1 MSDNDKKS
9 FFGHAKDALD
19 YIANT
24 KDRLRQQ
31 SLDYLVDQGMNV
43 DDALRAANSVGRKVD
58 RTNLIAQ
65 TVGGALYRPVAAA
78 QIAGFAGDLT
88 GSLAD
93 AGRELHTGL
102 QDRAR
107 GGRLLQDQYP
117 THYLPHVG
125 RQVMNEGGKPD
136 DVVNKALALTAGAPP
151 NPQTVADIVKR
162 GQPMARQMPDPTP
175 EELAAA
181 RADTRVGTQ
190 IVAQRLNTIVPE
202 SKRVAGGQYTPG
214 APGGGR
220 WSDLGDEVLSR
231 PGVGF
236 NVKDEELAKLWS
248 EAVDESS
255 QAAKTAVKTHKVKPT
270 FYAKDWDQAMRL
282 PFKDH
287 LWYELSGEKM
297 AENLPDLSGQ
307 EFMRLMD
314 LVGATSARA
323 APDEN
328 LERSLAA
335 MSQHLRG
342 APVDIDLTQPDTV
355 NRAFS
360 RMGQESSALPGNKTG
375 QFSDTLTLAGGVPTR
390 IPISV
395 NDVWVGKMFGVPDNV
410 MSSNQ
415 SLHEPMAIY
424 FNKIRD
430 LYNERHGHELPFD
443 YQSWN
448 FQAPAWVHLR
458 NKEANAESGDAYH
471 QVWGKII
478 GKLQNAGVKGINGD
492 QITRE
497 ALMDPKFA
505 DALRRTTKEFRES
518 PKATVE
524 LGTKLTPTGL
534 RAHEL
539 YKQAIA
545 AGDTKSQQEYE
556 KALVTAMYASAR
568 GKGHGWELL
577 KKAIT
582 GDLSGKSD
590 ITRIAQPTSEDPFS
604 HGGTYEDEMS
614 PNIRIPLKGMTPKQ
628 IQYFNAIAGGPL
640 NQAAM
645 AASTV
650 LPADPDQ
657 APRPGFVRGHSLFVP
672 TLEGMKRDD
681 IRKFAGKINRLG
693 HSMSYTSYPNG
704 YVFDINP
711 QFGDDGVKGIDHD
724 TLADAYDATLKDT
737 YGAPKLF
744 AHDYSSEYQTRNE
757 YKKLRTKL
765 MKEMSD
771 DFIAEAVKN
780 GTPKDYA
787 RKISQRSSI
796 PFDVSKGTAAA
807 WDRYRG
813 RLYHLLFAEKEFEA
827 LANRVQEAH
836 GKFIPKAEARL
847 AKLQKQQS
855 NQPPQQMPPE
865 EPAMADGGTVHKPH
879 QRAEEQ
885 GYSIKGFH
893 VTRGDRARQISSAG
907 RFDLEHAFAPGEN
920 AAFFWDNSD
929 AANDWAHATADVKSF
944 DPQTMSER
952 DLDRVSRHKTSILP
966 VRINPGKHQEVDWPS
981 FSGKSYYDNRE
992 MAKLISQARD
1002 KGIDTLRIKNMQ
1014 EDEYREQPH
1023 DQIAVL
1029 SPHLIRSEYA
1039 QFNPEQAH
1047 KDDLGANRGG
1057 EVN

>member
-1 MSDNDKKS
+1 MADDKDKS
-9 FFGHAKDALD
+9 VWQHAQDALNWVG
-19 YIANT
+19 NT
-24 KDRLRQQ
+24 KDRMRQQ
-31 SLDYLVDQGMNV
+31 SLDYLVDQGMDVN
-43 DDALRAANSVGRKVD
+43 DALRAANSVGRKID
-58 RTNLIAQ
+58 RTNLISQVVA
-65 TVGGALYRPVAAA
+65 GGLSRPVAAA
-78 QIAGFAGDLT
+78 QMVGMGQDIGEGLMGAGEEL
-88 GSLAD
+88 GSAVQ
-93 AGRELHTGL
+93 GR
-102 QDRAR
+102 AK

-117 THYLPHVG
+117 THYMPHVG
-125 RQVMNEGGKPD
+125 RQVMQDGGDPK
-136 DVVNKALALTAGAPP
+136 DVVNKALALTSNAQPSA
-151 NPQTVADIVKR
+151 QTVANLVKR
-162 GQPMARQMPDPTP
+162 GQPIAPPTADPTP
-175 EELAAA
+175 EELSAA
-181 RADTRVGTQ
+181 RADTRVGNQ
-190 IVAQRLNTIVPE
+190 IVAQRLNKIVPE
-202 SKRVAGGQYTPG
+202 SKRVYKGQYTPG

-231 PGVGF
+231 PGAGF
-236 NVKDEELAKLWS
+236 NVKDKELQQLWD
-248 EAVDESS
+248 EAVNESS
-255 QAAKTAVKTHKVKPT
+255 AAAKKAAKDFNVRPT
-270 FYAKDWDQAMRL
+270 FNAKDWDQAMRL
-282 PFKDH
+282 PLKDH

-307 EFMRLMD
+307 EFMRMMD

-328 LERSLAA
+328 LERALAA

-342 APVDIDLTQPDTV
+342 APIDVDLTQPDTV
-355 NRAFS
+355 NRAIS

-375 QFSDTLTLAGGVPTR
+375 HFSDTLTLAGGVPTR
-390 IPISV
+390 FPISV
-395 NDVWVGKMFGVPDNV
+395 NDVWVGKMFGVPDKV

-424 FNKIRD
+424 FNKLRD
-430 LYNERHGHELPFD
+430 MYNERHGHEVPFD

-478 GKLQNAGVKGINGD
+478 GKLQNAGVEGIDGD
-492 QITRE
+492 KITRQ
-497 ALMDPKFA
+497 AMMDPRFA
-505 DALRRTTKEFRES
+505 DALRRTTQEFRES

-545 AGDTKSQQEYE
+545 AGDEKTQKDYE

-582 GDLSGKSD
+582 GDLSNKSD
-590 ITRIAQPTSEDPFS
+590 ITRIVQPTADDPFS
-604 HGGTYEDEMS
+604 HGGTYDDEMS

-628 IQYFNAIAGGPL
+628 IRYFNAIAGGPL
-640 NQAAM
+640 NQEAM
-645 AASTV
+645 AASTIIPV
-650 LPADPDQ
+650 DPNQ
-657 APRPGFVRGHSLFVP
+657 APRPGWTRGHSLFVP
-672 TLEGMKRDD
+672 TLEGMKRDE
-681 IRKFAGKINRLG
+681 IRQFASEISKLG
-693 HSMSYTSYPNG
+693 HSISYTSYPNG

-711 QFGDDGVKGIDHD
+711 QYKDDGSKKGIDD
-724 TLADAYDATLKDT
+724 DVLEQAFLRSVGNKYE
-737 YGAPKLF
+737 PKIF
-744 AHDYSSEYQTRNE
+744 AHDHKSEYQIKPK
-757 YKKLRTKL
+757 YAQLRRQL
-765 MKEMSD
+765 MKEMND
-771 DFIAEAVKN
+771 DFIKEAVEA
-780 GTPKDYA
+780 GTPEDYA
-787 RKISQRSSI
+787 RRIGQGKTL
-796 PFDVSKGTAAA
+796 PFDVPKGTAAA
-807 WDRYRG
+807 WNKYRG

-827 LANRVQEAH
+827 LAQRVEDAH
-836 GKFIPKAEARL
+836 KKFIPKAEARL
-847 AKLQKQQS
+847 AKLEKQKAKQQPE
-855 NQPPQQMPPE
+855 QVPPE
-865 EPAMADGGTVHKPH
+865 EPAMAEGGTVHKPH

-907 RFDLEHAFAPGEN
+907 RFDLEHALGPGED
-920 AAFFWDNSD
+920 AAFFWDNPD

-944 DPQTMSER
+944 DPQKMSER

-966 VRINPGKHQEVDWPS
+966 VRIKPGKHQEVDWPS
-981 FSGKSYYDNRE
+981 FAGTRSYDNRA

-1002 KGIDTLRIKNMQ
+1002 RGIDTLRIKNMQ
-1014 EDEYREQPH
+1014 EDEYRDQPH

-1039 QFNPEQAH
+1039 QFNPDRSHE
-1047 KDDLGANRGG
+1047 DYLGANTGG